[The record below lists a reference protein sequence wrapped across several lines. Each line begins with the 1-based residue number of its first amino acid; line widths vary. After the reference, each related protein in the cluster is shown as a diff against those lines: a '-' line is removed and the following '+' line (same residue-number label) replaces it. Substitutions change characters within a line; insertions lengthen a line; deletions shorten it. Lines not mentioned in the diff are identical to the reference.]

1 MTRWIK
7 IFNVSYFL
15 IDKSGNEHQVYDE
28 FVYRFVVRGLYAS
41 VTDKKW
47 SFCTLLLNFIVCYEL
62 NVTITVYTCTY
73 SSYPLNILHYFSAAS
88 SQYQFFFFKSTKKII
103 YILVHGYSSGANKK
117 KILISKV
124 LLTAVQNIWCFMG
137 FF

>member
-1 MTRWIK
+1 MNTK
-7 IFNVSYFL
+7 F
-15 IDKSGNEHQVYDE
+15 YDE
-28 FVYRFVVRGLYAS
+28 FVYRIVVRGLYLCATCTS

-124 LLTAVQNIWCFMG
+124 LLTAVQNI
-137 FF
+137 